1 MTEILYKVEISP
13 VQDSASEYSKEV
25 KDNHAYQEE
34 FLHDWTLICMR
45 IENGIKLTEQV
56 KAALQ
61 ERATL
66 EEMYSVGLEKISSN
80 FFPPAT
86 ESSSMVSA
94 VKALRSETLRRA
106 QQCRELSET
115 LRLDILNNTLNQ
127 MLDNHRSVYSSLH
140 ETGCKLSRE
149 LQNKYLQFIKFRNE
163 YALTYNYIGKLTSK
177 YQDEKDKHEKSDII
191 TIANEIIKRSCY
203 ISYIEEKYIES
214 INNLNRFRE
223 FYEAETKKVLNI
235 LENMDSKR
243 LLCLRDVFMK
253 TIIYDMSYIRNL
265 QYDSDNVIKALEAI
279 DISSDMQEY
288 VGRFGKSSKTSYGDN
303 EAYTHSNITTR
314 KSWAEIVNELDSF
327 NRSDDKVDDELD
339 YSLNSK
345 DSIKGSFDLHTLV
358 SSFVGQDAAI
368 KAQKA
373 AKLIFSQMNILGDNP
388 TNLLEDNGGNI
399 YNSNLE
405 LNHINST
412 EEPNTSLESL
422 STNFST
428 SIIQT
433 ESKKLD
439 LQENFANLEY
449 PIIYKTLIN
458 KLFNLDPIVEISENI
473 SDNLIDEIKKL
484 ESLDYGFRITH
495 NRCWFST
502 FLLKAVQEYDCKVI
516 INTDNQTKTY
526 LTKFI
531 DIIMIL
537 LTCCQDNKDIWTFR
551 IIVNISCRIIIDGKE
566 LTHIIYHHEIWDT
579 VKFWEDSLILCIAE
593 DFQFNCIKTKRLTD
607 NLDDDLYNQ
616 EIEQF
621 KRNNYCWLELN
632 NFAMTMKSFG
642 IPDVSIITLFTKICG
657 HYNLEKPYCD
667 KLLEKL
673 KCKQ

>member
-1 MTEILYKVEISP
+1 MTEVLYKVEISP
-13 VQDSASEYSKEV
+13 DQDSTSEYSKEV

-34 FLHDWTLICMR
+34 FLHDWTLICVR

-56 KAALQ
+56 KTALQ
-61 ERATL
+61 ERAAL
-66 EEMYSVGLEKISSN
+66 EEMYSAGLEKISSN

-86 ESSSMVSA
+86 ESSSMASA

-127 MLDNHRSVYSSLH
+127 MLDNHRLVYSSLH

-163 YALTYNYIGKLTSK
+163 YALAYNYIGKLTNK
-177 YQDEKDKHEKSDII
+177 YQNEKDKHEKSDII
-191 TIANEIIKRSCY
+191 IIANEIIKRSCY
-203 ISYIEEKYIES
+203 TSYIEEKYIES
-214 INNLNRFRE
+214 IDNLNKFRE
-223 FYEAETKKVLNI
+223 FYETETKKVLNI
-235 LENMDSKR
+235 LESMDSKR

-288 VGRFGKSSKTSYGDN
+288 VGRFGKSSKTSCGSN
-303 EAYTHSNITTR
+303 EAYTHSNITAR
-314 KSWAEIVNELDSF
+314 KSWAEIVSELDSF
-327 NRSDDKVDDELD
+327 NSSDNKIDDELD

-388 TNLLEDNGGNI
+388 NLLENNYRNI

-405 LNHINST
+405 LSHINSI
-412 EEPNTSLESL
+412 EGPNISLESL

-428 SIIQT
+428 CTIQT

-439 LQENFANLEY
+439 LQESSANSEY
-449 PIIYKTLIN
+449 PNIYKTFIN
-458 KLFNLDPIVEISENI
+458 KLFNLDLIAEISGNI
-473 SDNLIDEIKKL
+473 SDHLIDEIKKL
-484 ESLDYGFRITH
+484 EPLDYGFRITH

-502 FLLKAVQEYDCKVI
+502 FLLKAVQEYNCKVI
-516 INTDNQTKTY
+516 INTDDQTRIH

-531 DIIMIL
+531 DIIMML
-537 LTCCQDNKDIWTFR
+537 LTCCQDSKDIWTFR
-551 IIVNISCRIIIDGKE
+551 IIVNISGKVIIDGKE

-579 VKFWEDSLILCIAE
+579 IKFWEDSLILCIAE
-593 DFQFNCIKTKRLTD
+593 DFQFNCIKTKKLTN
-607 NLDDDLYNQ
+607 NLDGDLYNQ

-657 HYNLEKPYCD
+657 YYNLEKPYCD

-673 KCKQ
+673 KCKE

>member
-1 MTEILYKVEISP
+1 MAEVLYKVEISP
-13 VQDSASEYSKEV
+13 GQDSNSEYNKEV

-34 FLHDWTLICMR
+34 FLYDWTLICMR

-56 KAALQ
+56 KTALQ
-61 ERATL
+61 ERVTL

-86 ESSSMVSA
+86 ESSSMASA

-127 MLDNHRSVYSSLH
+127 MLDNHRLVYSSLH
-140 ETGCKLSRE
+140 ETGCKLSGE

-163 YALTYNYIGKLTSK
+163 YALAYNYIGKLTNK
-177 YQDEKDKHEKSDII
+177 YQNEKDKHEKSDII
-191 TIANEIIKRSCY
+191 MIANEIIKRSCY
-203 ISYIEEKYIES
+203 TSYIEEKYIES
-214 INNLNRFRE
+214 IDNLNKFRE

-235 LENMDSKR
+235 LESMDSKR

-288 VGRFGKSSKTSYGDN
+288 VGRFGKSSKTSCKSN

-314 KSWAEIVNELDSF
+314 KSWAEIVSELDSF
-327 NRSDDKVDDELD
+327 NSSDNKIDDELD
-339 YSLNSK
+339 YSLNNK

-368 KAQKA
+368 KAQKV

-388 TNLLEDNGGNI
+388 NLLEDNCRNI

-405 LNHINST
+405 LSHVNST
-412 EEPNTSLESL
+412 EGPNTSLESL

-428 SIIQT
+428 CTIQT

-439 LQENFANLEY
+439 LQGNSANSEY
-449 PIIYKTLIN
+449 PTIYKTFIN
-458 KLFNLDPIVEISENI
+458 KVLNSVLIVEISENI

-484 ESLDYGFRITH
+484 EQLDYGFRVTH
-495 NRCWFST
+495 NRCWFSN
-502 FLLKAVQEYDCKVI
+502 FLLKAVQEHDCKVI
-516 INTDNQTKTY
+516 INTDDQTKTY
-526 LTKFI
+526 ITKFI
-531 DIIMIL
+531 DIIMML
-537 LTCCQDNKDIWTFR
+537 LTCCQDSKDIWTFR
-551 IIVNISCRIIIDGKE
+551 IIVNISSKIIIDRKE

-593 DFQFNCIKTKRLTD
+593 DFQFNCIKTKKLTD

-621 KRNNYCWLELN
+621 KQNNYCWLELN

-642 IPDVSIITLFTKICG
+642 IPDISIITLFTKICG
-657 HYNLEKPYCD
+657 YYNLEKPYCD

-673 KCKQ
+673 KCKE